1 MAAKT
6 PKDIDMINSTGSLP
20 NPFPGL
26 GLTQQTTVTV
36 ATTTT
41 PTTTYKFKKAGTKG
55 NLIAVV
61 LDESGSMNSCY
72 DSTISGFN
80 EFVAGQR
87 AAKNAGDAT
96 LTLNKF
102 DAPHI
107 KTVFENLAIGEAP
120 ALDKKNYQ
128 PNGGTNLLDCIGYT
142 IEQVNATLEKNKK
155 KDRPGVI
162 VLIMTDGEEN
172 SSRKYTLL
180 EARNLVQ
187 TLKDKNYEVLFMG
200 AEFKEIYNVAG
211 SFGVALDKTINVN
224 THNLNSTM
232 RGLVASGTNSY
243 AAGSAAV
250 SFTDKDKEKAVA

>member
-1 MAAKT
+1 MKT
-6 PKDIDMINSTGSLP
+6 YILLDRTGSMQDKWTEVINSINAYVKNLNSGIDIML
-20 NPFPGL
+20 
-26 GLTQQTTVTV
+26 
-36 ATTTT
+36 ATFDNTS
-41 PTTTYKFKKAGTKG
+41 YDVIRNCKKSEWKNISEDEIAPRGMT
-55 NLIAVV
+55 NL
-61 LDESGSMNSCY
+61 Y
-72 DSTISGFN
+72 DSVVRMGTYILDDSQDKAV
-80 EFVAGQR
+80 FV
-87 AAKNAGDAT
+87 
-96 LTLNKF
+96 
-102 DAPHI
+102 
-107 KTVFENLAIGEAP
+107 
-120 ALDKKNYQ
+120 
-128 PNGGTNLLDCIGYT
+128 
-142 IEQVNATLEKNKK
+142 
-155 KDRPGVI
+155 
-162 VLIMTDGEEN
+162 IMTDGEEN